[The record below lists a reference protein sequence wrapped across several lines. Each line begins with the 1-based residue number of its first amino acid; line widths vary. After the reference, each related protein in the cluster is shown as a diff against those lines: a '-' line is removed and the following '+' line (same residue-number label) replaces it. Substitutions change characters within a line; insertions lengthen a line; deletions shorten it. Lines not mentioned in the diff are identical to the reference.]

1 MVWKLREGKVPSK
14 QWMADLLAYLER
26 AHGILPTREVVEKL
40 YALIVQQWREGA
52 TAREVGKAT
61 CSCQKGQ
68 IAPSPAA
75 LVQLKRGELK
85 PPRSAKRG
93 DLFGFEELRARKI
106 REKEDA
112 AKVKTTS
119 AQSKRALSALPAR
132 PSLPA
137 RASLP
142 APSAMPAMPALPARK
157 LRTPKKGPIVKTQ
170 TSPAAAARKSAFTA
184 NLMRQLTM
192 SQIEQLFLVSQIE
205 KLRQRDSASPTAK
218 EWAKAFMEK
227 MNREVLNARCG

>member
-40 YALIVQQWREGA
+40 YAIIVQQWREGA
-52 TAREVGKAT
+52 TVREVGKAT

-106 REKEDA
+106 QEKAEA
-112 AKVKTTS
+112 AQPKVTS
-119 AQSKRALSALPAR
+119 APPKRAVSALPAR
-132 PSLPA
+132 PA
-137 RASLP
+137 LP
-142 APSAMPAMPALPARK
+142 APSALPAQPARK
-157 LRTPKKGPIVKTQ
+157 LRTPKKGSIVKPQ
-170 TSPAAAARKSAFTA
+170 TSPAPSAASLPGKAAEPTPVTPALQPKADPARLKATEA
-184 NLMRQLTM
+184 
-192 SQIEQLFLVSQIE
+192 
-205 KLRQRDSASPTAK
+205 KLRNLALDL
-218 EWAKAFMEK
+218 EGDD
-227 MNREVLNARCG
+227 L

>member
-40 YALIVQQWREGA
+40 YAIIVQQWREGA
-52 TAREVGKAT
+52 TVREVGKAT

-106 REKEDA
+106 QEKAEA
-112 AKVKTTS
+112 AKTPATP
-119 AQSKRALSALPAR
+119 AQPKRARPALSALPAQ
-132 PSLPA
+132 PA
-137 RASLP
+137 RPARL
-142 APSAMPAMPALPARK
+142 APSAQPAQPARPARK
-157 LRTPKKGPIVKTQ
+157 LRTLKRGPAVKTQ
-170 TSPAAAARKSAFTA
+170 TTSAPSAGPLPVKAAEPTPVTPTLQPKADPARLKATEA
-184 NLMRQLTM
+184 
-192 SQIEQLFLVSQIE
+192 
-205 KLRQRDSASPTAK
+205 KLRNLALDL
-218 EWAKAFMEK
+218 EGDD
-227 MNREVLNARCG
+227 L

>member
-40 YALIVQQWREGA
+40 YAIIVQQWRDGA
-52 TAREVGKAT
+52 TVREVGKAT

-93 DLFGFEELRARKI
+93 DLFGFEELRARKVQ
-106 REKEDA
+106 EKADA
-112 AKVKTTS
+112 AEIKATPAKP
-119 AQSKRALSALPAR
+119 KRALSSLPAR
-132 PSLPA
+132 PALSARPALPASSSLPA
-137 RASLP
+137 LP
-142 APSAMPAMPALPARK
+142 AQPAPPARK
-157 LRTPKKGPIVKTQ
+157 LRALKKGPTVKTQ
-170 TSPAAAARKSAFTA
+170 TAPAPSAASLPAKAPEFTPAAPAPQPKADPARLKATEA
-184 NLMRQLTM
+184 
-192 SQIEQLFLVSQIE
+192 
-205 KLRQRDSASPTAK
+205 KLRNLALDL
-218 EWAKAFMEK
+218 EGDE
-227 MNREVLNARCG
+227 L